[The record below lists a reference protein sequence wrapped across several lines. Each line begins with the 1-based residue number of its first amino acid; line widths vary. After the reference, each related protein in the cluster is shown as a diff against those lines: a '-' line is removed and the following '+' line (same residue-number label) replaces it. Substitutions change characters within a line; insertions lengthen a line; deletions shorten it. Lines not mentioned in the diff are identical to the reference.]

1 MVAVANTEANRS
13 LAVAGTRLDV
23 FKATSDRGLGPL
35 VRISKRRFERTVA
48 REDQEIMVA
57 LVDATA
63 VDLNMGC
70 RKLLKR
76 LRRGDA
82 DALAAVERRA
92 QAWDIDTDK
101 LKQILDMILEF
112 IAALMAMFSAF
123 GL

>member
-1 MVAVANTEANRS
+1 MVAVANPEANRW

-23 FKATSDRGLGPL
+23 FKATSDRVLGPL

-63 VDLNMGC
+63 EDLNMGC